1 MATINASI
9 SVNSNI
15 MSYPITISKTM
26 SMHKLQ
32 SCNGLEETTGLRTKK
47 FAAESTTAAV
57 IVEHD
62 ELTDDKAHKVYIRN
76 TSSNKEN
83 FFYVAYNASAAAATT
98 AETIGKLYGS
108 DWMLFPYNG
117 NTNITVAPSGGSE
130 IQTLE
135 YMVFADGI
143 VTAAG

>member
-9 SVNSNI
+9 SVSSDI
-15 MSYPITISKTM
+15 LSYPININKSMTM
-26 SMHKLQ
+26 TKAGTSR
-32 SCNGLEETTGLRTKK
+32 GLDETTGLRTKK
-47 FAAESTTAAV
+47 FGAVTTAAV

-76 TSSNKEN
+76 TSSNKAN

-98 AETIGKLYGS
+98 SETIGKLYGG
-108 DWMLFPYNG
+108 DWMLMPYDG
-117 NTNITVAPSGGSE
+117 NTNITVASDGGIE
-130 IQTLE
+130 QTLE

-143 VTAAG
+143 VAAAG

>member
-9 SVNSNI
+9 SVSSDI
-15 MSYPITISKTM
+15 LSYPTRINKSMTM
-26 SMHKLQ
+26 KKLG
-32 SCNGLEETTGLRTKK
+32 SCHGLEETTGMRTKK
-47 FAAESTTAAV
+47 FGTVTTAAV

-62 ELTDDKAHKVYIRN
+62 ELTDDKAHQVYIRN
-76 TSSNKEN
+76 ATSNKAN

-98 AETIGKLYGS
+98 TEVIGKLYGG

-117 NTNITVAPSGGSE
+117 NTNITVASDGGIE
-130 IQTLE
+130 QTLE

-143 VTAAG
+143 VAAAG

>member
-1 MATINASI
+1 MATTTATI
-9 SVNSNI
+9 SVSSDILAYPVNI
-15 MSYPITISKTM
+15 NKSMTM
-26 SMHKLQ
+26 KKLA
-32 SCNGLEETTGLRTKK
+32 SCNGLDETTGMRTKK
-47 FAAESTTAAV
+47 FGAVTTAAV

-76 TSSNKEN
+76 TSSNKAN

-98 AETIGKLYGS
+98 TEIIGKLYGG

-117 NTNITVAPSGGSE
+117 NTNITVASDGGIE
-130 IQTLE
+130 QILE

-143 VTAAG
+143 VLAEG